1 MYDRVE
7 ATQKVVDHFLDKPL
21 EWGKHDCGRMA
32 GMMLREMG
40 HSPKLTRF
48 GQYRTAAGAL
58 LAMKRQKFNDL
69 PDVLVD
75 LGLQEIALAR
85 ALPGDI
91 MAVPGEGMTALG
103 VVVGNGRALF
113 FAPDC
118 VCRVG
123 QLNKLDV
130 ARVWR
135 VPCLK

>member
-1 MYDRVE
+1 MQSRVQ
-7 ATQKVVDHFLDKPL
+7 ATQKVVDAYLNKPL
-21 EWGKHDCGRMA
+21 AWGKYDCGRMA

-40 HSPKLTRF
+40 HPPKLTRF
-48 GQYRTAAGAL
+48 GQYGTAAGAL
-58 LAMKRQKFNDL
+58 KAMRKQGFNDL

-75 LGLQEIALAR
+75 RGLQEIGMAR

-103 VVVGNGRALF
+103 VVIGNGRALF